1 MAAENKVLSKEDSHQ
16 EKLSVKVRIETI
28 PEYERYELEQRL
40 NHILLQIRK
49 AVSA

>member
-1 MAAENKVLSKEDSHQ
+1 MAAENKVLSNEDLHQ
-16 EKLSVKVRIETI
+16 EKLNVKVKIETI

-49 AVSA
+49 DVSA